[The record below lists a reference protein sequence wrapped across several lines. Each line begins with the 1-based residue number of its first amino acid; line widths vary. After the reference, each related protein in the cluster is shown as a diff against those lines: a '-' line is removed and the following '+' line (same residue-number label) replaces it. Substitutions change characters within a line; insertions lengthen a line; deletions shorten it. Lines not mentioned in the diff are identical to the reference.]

1 MIPGQT
7 DFENPHAS
15 HGSIFLHSFLASRLA
30 CFGKLFGDFIADAE
44 EDLVGSLPL
53 ECRMRHYSEAL
64 LGSYTSSPPVV
75 GFDAAL
81 DERMKGRE
89 AVQRIVAY
97 APLAAKP
104 LRVFS
109 DE

>member
-1 MIPGQT
+1 MRASSPTEPSGSQSQPIRAIL
-7 DFENPHAS
+7 PHHSCTNAEAS
-15 HGSIFLHSFLASRLA
+15 L
-30 CFGKLFGDFIADAE
+30 
-44 EDLVGSLPL
+44 
-53 ECRMRHYSEAL
+53 
-64 LGSYTSSPPVV
+64 PPVV